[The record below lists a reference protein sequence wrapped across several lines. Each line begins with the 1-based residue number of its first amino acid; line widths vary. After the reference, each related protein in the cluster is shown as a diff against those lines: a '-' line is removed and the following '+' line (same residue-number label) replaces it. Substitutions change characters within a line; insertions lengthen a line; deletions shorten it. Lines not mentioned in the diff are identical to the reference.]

1 MKLRMKRREFLRLS
15 ASLTAG
21 AVLAACGSGQ
31 GATTSATQVPAAA
44 TQVPAAATQAPAAAT
59 QAPAAATQ
67 APAEATSAPAAATQA
82 PAASTGKKQLLLWD
96 GYQEEST
103 AIDGLV
109 AKFNEAHPDIEV
121 KRESQPQMRDI
132 LRTALD
138 AGQGPDIMN
147 YDTGPGFGGVLAR
160 AGLLL
165 PLDDAYGQYGWN
177 ERVLPIAKQRA
188 TFDGKA
194 YGIGIELEVV
204 GMFYNKRIFDEQGL
218 SEPKTHEDLLLT
230 ADKLKKAG
238 LIPIAFADQDKWPAG
253 HTFSVFSGNIAGRE
267 KLAQAISGKV
277 PWNDTDF
284 VQAIQIPFVDMNK
297 AGYFI
302 PEINAVTYD
311 DWNALFYSGKAAM
324 SLTGSWQVNAY
335 ANKETIP
342 DPVGFFFYP
351 PVQGKPIAPPSG
363 LGSGYFVSS
372 KTKEPDAA
380 FQFLDFLFSK
390 ETAKFWLEDLSKIP
404 PIQLNPADYKIPDL
418 LRFTLDALQKD
429 ADKMGYNIDVLTPE
443 NFNTMMFDGFQEVL
457 GGKKTA
463 QQQADDL
470 QKAMEDAKKENKVF
484 DITK

>member
-1 MKLRMKRREFLRLS
+1 MKAQMQRREFLRLS
-15 ASLTAG
+15 ASLS
-21 AVLAACGSGQ
+21 AVALLAACGASP
-31 GATTSATQVPAAA
+31 AAPSASAPEDSTAAPAAA
-44 TQVPAAATQAPAAAT
+44 ETQAPAAAT
-59 QAPAAATQ
+59 
-67 APAEATSAPAAATQA
+67 
-82 PAASTGKKQLLLWD
+82 GKTQLLLWD
-96 GYQEEST
+96 GYQEESNVFDD
-103 AIDGLV
+103 IV
-109 AKFNEAHPDIEV
+109 AKFNAANPDIEL

-147 YDTGPGFGGVLAR
+147 YDTGPGFAGVLAS
-160 AGLLL
+160 AGLIL
-165 PLDDAYGQYGWN
+165 PLDDAYAQYGWTD
-177 ERVLPIAKQRA
+177 RVLPIAKQRA
-188 TFDGKA
+188 TFDNKA
-194 YGIGIELEVV
+194 YGIGTEVEIV
-204 GMFYNKRIFDEQGL
+204 GMFYNKRIFEEQGL
-218 SEPKTHEDLLLT
+218 SEPKTHEELLQV
-230 ADKLKKAG
+230 AAKLKQAD
-238 LIPIAFADQDKWPAG
+238 LIPIAFANQDKWPAG

-277 PWNDTDF
+277 PWNDPDF
-284 VQAIQIPFVDMNK
+284 VQAIQIPFVEMNQ

-311 DWNALFYSGKAAM
+311 DWNSLFFTGKAAM

-335 ANKETIP
+335 SNKETMP

-372 KTKEPDAA
+372 KTKAPDAA
-380 FQFLDFLFSK
+380 YKFLDFLFSK
-390 ETAKFWLEDLSKIP
+390 ETAKVYLEQLNKIP
-404 PIQLNPADYKIPDL
+404 PIQLNATDYTITDL
-418 LRFTLDALQKD
+418 MRFTLDALQKD

-457 GGKKTA
+457 GGTKSA

-470 QKAMEDAKKENKVF
+470 EKAMQDAKKENRVF